1 MIWNLRFLLKTTLTL
16 SINSSMAKKSK
27 YIQSVVD
34 AAKGRPKSTDW
45 YRAKIK
51 EFGEPGA
58 MDLIRDGKRNNRPFY
73 GRLNMFF
80 YDPKYKK
87 KLPYYDTFPLVLP
100 IERYPDGFLGIN
112 LHYLPMKLRLQL
124 LDKLVDYSN
133 NTSFDESTRL
143 AVDYSKLKKLSII
156 KPTLKR
162 YLAGRVKTQ
171 FRRIDADEFTVAA
184 LLPVQ
189 RFKKASAAEVYKD
202 SRSMI

>member
-1 MIWNLRFLLKTTLTL
+1 
-16 SINSSMAKKSK
+16 MAQSK
-27 YIQSVVD
+27 FIQSVVA
-34 AAKGRPKSTDW
+34 AAKGRPKSTQW
-45 YRAKIK
+45 YRDKIK
-51 EFGEPGA
+51 EFGKPGA
-58 MDLIRDGKRNNRPFY
+58 MDLIRDGKRNNKPFF

-80 YDPKYKK
+80 YDPKLKA

-100 IERYPDGFLGIN
+100 LEPYSDGFLGIN
-112 LHYLPMKLRLQL
+112 LHYLPMTLRLQL
-124 LDKLVDYSN
+124 LDRLVDYSN
-133 NTSFDESTRL
+133 NTKFDESTRL

-189 RFKKASAAEVYKD
+189 RFKKASAAEVYAD
-202 SRSMI
+202 SRKMI

>member
-1 MIWNLRFLLKTTLTL
+1 
-16 SINSSMAKKSK
+16 MAQSK
-27 YIQSVVD
+27 FIQSVVK
-34 AAKGRPKSTDW
+34 AAKGRPKSTQW
-45 YRAKIK
+45 YRDKIA
-51 EFGEPGA
+51 EFGKPGA
-58 MDLIRDGKRNNRPFY
+58 LDLIRDGKRNNKPFF

-80 YDPKYKK
+80 YDPKLKA

-100 IERYPDGFLGIN
+100 LEPYADGFLGIN
-112 LHYLPMKLRLQL
+112 FHYLPMTLRLEL
-124 LDKLVDYSN
+124 LDKVVDFSN
-133 NTSFDESTRL
+133 NTKFDESTRL

-189 RFKKASAAEVYKD
+189 RFKKASAAEVYAD
-202 SRSMI
+202 SRKMI